1 MSTATTVAAESLS
14 TDWARLAVV
23 AAILV
28 GAAVLGWAIQTVI
41 VQVARRVVT
50 RRGGV
55 VARSV
60 VERARGPLWLVVPV
74 LAVQLALPATGMD
87 DGATETIRHVLSLG
101 MILGMT
107 WFAIAAIHVGRDA
120 ILARHRVDVSDNL
133 NARRIH
139 TQIGL
144 IARCM
149 GILIG
154 IVGVAVALMTFPKVE
169 QIGASLLASAGIA
182 GLAVGLAARPL
193 ITNLI
198 AGVQIAFTEP
208 IRIDDVLIVE
218 GEWGRVEEI
227 TPTYVV
233 LRIWDERRLIIPLGY
248 FIEQP
253 FQNWTRTRADILG
266 TVFLH
271 VDYAAPIDAIR
282 AELKRLLDEN
292 PLWDRRAWGLVV
304 TEATDRTLQLRAL
317 MSAANSGDAWDLR
330 CHVREKLVEFLQ
342 REHPEALPKVRASID
357 RGPHATMLTAGAS
370 A

>member
-1 MSTATTVAAESLS
+1 MSPATPVAADSLS
-14 TDWARLAVV
+14 TDWTHLAVV

-28 GAAVLGWAIQTVI
+28 GAAVVGWMVQMIVI
-41 VQVARRVVT
+41 GLARGVV
-50 RRGGV
+50 RRTGGP

-60 VERARGPLWLVVPV
+60 VERARGPLWLVAPV
-74 LAVQLALPATGMD
+74 LAVQVALPATALG
-87 DGATETIRHVLSLG
+87 DGTTETIRHMLSLG

-144 IARCM
+144 IARCLS
-149 GILIG
+149 ILVG
-154 IVGVAVALMTFPKVE
+154 IVGVAVALMTFPKIE

-193 ITNLI
+193 ISNLI
-198 AGVQIAFTEP
+198 AGIQIAFTEP

-233 LRIWDERRLIIPLGY
+233 LRIWDERRLIIPLGH

-271 VDYAAPIDAIR
+271 VDYTAPIDAIR
-282 AELKRLLDEN
+282 AELKRLLDES
-292 PLWDRRAWGLVV
+292 PLWDKRAWGLVV

-317 MSAANSGDAWDLR
+317 MSAENSGKAWDLR

-342 REHPEALPKVRASID
+342 REHPQALPRIRAEFD
-357 RGPHATMLTAGAS
+357 PGPQGTVPHSGA
-370 A
+370 AA